1 MAIRPLAE
9 CAKGSVMVVAL
20 GLLEGLFPVKISR
33 RVRASFGGGLPAI
46 VAGNLRRDVD
56 RRLWC
61 VRDLDR
67 FSLAEAILNLPVTQ
81 FEQAAAPAL

>member
-1 MAIRPLAE
+1 
-9 CAKGSVMVVAL
+9 MVVAL
-20 GLLEGLFPVKISR
+20 GLLEGLFPVKIDH
-33 RVRASFGGGLPAI
+33 RVSESFVGGLPKI
-46 VAGNLRRDVD
+46 VVGNLRRDVD
-56 RRLWC
+56 RRLRC

>member
-9 CAKGSVMVVAL
+9 CAKGSVMVAL

-67 FSLAEAILNLPVTQ
+67 FSAGEATLNLPATQ
-81 FEQAAAPAL
+81 FEQGAAPAL

>member
-9 CAKGSVMVVAL
+9 CAKGSVKVAL

-33 RVRASFGGGLPAI
+33 RVRGSFGGGLPAI

-67 FSLAEAILNLPVTQ
+67 FSLAEAILNLPATQ
-81 FEQAAAPAL
+81 FEQGAGPAL